1 MHKAFPLPVIEFP
14 LPEEVPTCKPVHSY
28 CVINIKAFRVLALE
42 EAKTT
47 QDKVITRLKLR
58 VRRLKK
64 KRKARTS
71 QPMNRKLFKDI
82 VDTSTDNSIED
93 KGSGEKGGSTADQV
107 STARPKVSV
116 ATPATPPTTTIT
128 IFGDEDLIIAHTSI
142 KTRSEKAKE
151 EGVAFRDVEEPPR
164 PTDQL

>member
-1 MHKAFPLPVIEFP
+1 
-14 LPEEVPTCKPVHSY
+14 
-28 CVINIKAFRVLALE
+28 VLALE

-71 QPMNRKLFKDI
+71 QPMNRKLFKDR

-93 KGSGEKGGSTADQV
+93 KGSGEKGGSTVDQV

-116 ATPATPPTTTIT
+116 DTPPTTTIT
-128 IFGDEDLIIAHTSI
+128 IFGDEDLIIAQTSI
-142 KTRSEKAKE
+142 KMRSEKAKE

-164 PTDQL
+164 PTRSTITLQPLPTIDPKDKGKSVLVEEELEKLQKVKRRDQG